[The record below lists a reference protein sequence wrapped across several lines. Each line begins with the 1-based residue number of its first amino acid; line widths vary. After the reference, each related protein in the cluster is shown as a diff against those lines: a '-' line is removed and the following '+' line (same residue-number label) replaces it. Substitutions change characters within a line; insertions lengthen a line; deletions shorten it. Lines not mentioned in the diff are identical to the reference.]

1 LQKDLIELKNHR
13 DYFNQ
18 LAYEWDSLVTFEP
31 ILTKHLEQFGISAGD
46 RILDI
51 GAGTG
56 RLTKYLVEMVGQDGF
71 VIALDFAEN
80 MLRIAKPKVS
90 RKNVGFVCADV
101 CKLPFFDGQFN
112 KVICFSTFPHVK
124 DKEQSLREMYR
135 ILQENGK
142 LLILHAQDSKVLN
155 EFHGNLK
162 TIIRHDYIP
171 PATAMPDILRK
182 VGFKPTKII
191 EEKNLY
197 WVEAVK

>member
-1 LQKDLIELKNHR
+1 LIKLKNHR

-31 ILTKHLEQFGISAGD
+31 ILVQHLQQFGVSSGD
-46 RILDI
+46 HILDI

-56 RLTKYLVEMVGQDGF
+56 RLTKCLAELVGQNGF

-80 MLRIAKPKVS
+80 MLRIAKSKMITS
-90 RKNVGFVCADV
+90 NVGFVCADV
-101 CKLPFFDGQFN
+101 CKLPFFDNQFN

-124 DKEQSLREMYR
+124 EKEQSLREMYR
-135 ILQENGK
+135 MLSQNGK
-142 LLILHAQDSKVLN
+142 LLILHTQNSQTLN

-162 TIIRHDYIP
+162 TIIRHDHIP
-171 PATAMPDILRK
+171 PAAAMQDIVSR
-182 VGFKPTKII
+182 VGFTPTTII

-197 WVEAVK
+197 WVEAIK